1 MVIGMK
7 NCIANIPEVRE
18 MVEKAKLKGIE
29 TPHTRFPNQFP
40 KCPYGLKGVYCI
52 LCANG
57 PCRITE
63 KTPYGVCGATADVIV
78 ARNLC
83 RAVAAGTSCYVHC
96 AENAARALLSAGKG
110 EGSYEIRNEKKL
122 KFLAK
127 KLGFDANK
135 DAKQLAV
142 EVAEFVLDDMYK
154 PRWEKSE
161 LVPKL
166 CPEKRLEVFEKL
178 DILPGGA
185 KGEIVD
191 ALTKTSTNLN
201 SNPMDLLV
209 HCLRLGL
216 HAGFTGLLMTCWLND
231 ILFGSPKITVVENGF
246 SSVKPNNV
254 NIMITG
260 HQHALIQPLC
270 EVAMEEDLIKMAK
283 EAGADEIKIIGATC
297 NGQDMETRIA
307 HLPESF
313 VGYIANNFTTEP
325 LVATGLIDAVVS
337 EFNCTFHGLKFVA
350 EKTKTKLICI
360 DDVAYVEGAE
370 FIEWKPEDAKEK
382 AREIIKKAIE
392 AFKERKGMQKDYY
405 DEKVKSVVGV
415 GEESLVEF
423 LGGSVK
429 PLIELIASGKIKG
442 VVGVVGCS
450 NLASGGHD
458 NIIVT
463 LTKEL
468 IKRDILVLAG
478 GCVNS
483 PLKHAGLFDPASAEL
498 AGENLKEV
506 CKSLGIPPVLNFG
519 ACLSIARIEQVAVA
533 IAEELGV
540 DIPDLPVAASA
551 PQWLEEQALADAT
564 YAVDMGFTVHVSPV
578 PFVTGSELVT
588 KVLTEA
594 VEGLTGGKLIP
605 EPNPYKAADLLEKTI
620 MEKRKKLG
628 I

>member
-1 MVIGMK
+1 
-7 NCIANIPEVRE
+7 
-18 MVEKAKLKGIE
+18 
-29 TPHTRFPNQFP
+29 
-40 KCPYGLKGVYCI
+40 
-52 LCANG
+52 
-57 PCRITE
+57 
-63 KTPYGVCGATADVIV
+63 
-78 ARNLC
+78 
-83 RAVAAGTSCYVHC
+83 
-96 AENAARALLSAGKG
+96 
-110 EGSYEIRNEKKL
+110 
-122 KFLAK
+122 
-127 KLGFDANK
+127 
-135 DAKQLAV
+135 
-142 EVAEFVLDDMYK
+142 
-154 PRWEKSE
+154 
-161 LVPKL
+161 
-166 CPEKRLEVFEKL
+166 
-178 DILPGGA
+178 
-185 KGEIVD
+185 
-191 ALTKTSTNLN
+191 
-201 SNPMDLLV
+201 
-209 HCLRLGL
+209 
-216 HAGFTGLLMTCWLND
+216 
-231 ILFGSPKITVVENGF
+231 
-246 SSVKPNNV
+246 
-254 NIMITG
+254 
-260 HQHALIQPLC
+260 
-270 EVAMEEDLIKMAK
+270 MEDDLIKMAK

-360 DDVAYVEGAE
+360 DDMAYVEGAE
-370 FIEWKPEDAKEK
+370 YIPWNPENAKEK

-429 PLIELIASGKIKG
+429 PLIDLIASGKIKG

-605 EPNPYKAADLLEKTI
+605 EPNPYKAADLLEQTI

>member
-1 MVIGMK
+1 MK
-7 NCIANIPEVRE
+7 NCITAIPEIKK

-122 KFLAK
+122 RFLAK

-135 DAKQLAV
+135 DAKMLAV
-142 EVAEFVLDDMYK
+142 EIAEFILEDMYK

-166 CPEKRLEVFEKL
+166 CPEKRLEVFKKL

-231 ILFGSPKITVVENGF
+231 ILFESPKITVVENGF

-270 EVAMEEDLIKMAK
+270 EAAMDEELIKMAK
-283 EAGADEIKIIGATC
+283 EAGADSIKIIGATC

-360 DDVAYVEGAE
+360 DDMAYIEGAE
-370 FIEWKPEDAKEK
+370 YIPWEPENAYEK
-382 AREIIKKAIE
+382 AKEIIKKAIE
-392 AFKERKGMQKDYY
+392 AFKERKNIQKDYY

-415 GEESLVEF
+415 GEESLIEF

-429 PLIELIASGKIKG
+429 PLIDLIANGKIKG

-450 NLASGGHD
+450 NIASGGHD

-483 PLKHAGLFDPASAEL
+483 PLKHAGLFDPKSAEL
-498 AGENLKEV
+498 AGESLKEV

-588 KVLTEA
+588 KVLTSD
-594 VEGLTGGKLIP
+594 VESLTGGRLIP
-605 EPNPYKAADLLEKTI
+605 EPNPYKAAEILESVI